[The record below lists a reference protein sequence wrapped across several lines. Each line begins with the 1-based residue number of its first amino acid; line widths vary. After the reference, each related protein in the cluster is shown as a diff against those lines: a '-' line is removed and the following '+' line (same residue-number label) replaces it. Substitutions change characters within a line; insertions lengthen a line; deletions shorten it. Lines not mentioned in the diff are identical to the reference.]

1 MANLDELILKVAMF
15 PFDNYRG
22 MGPAETSS
30 QYLV

>member
-15 PFDNYRG
+15 PFNNYRSV
-22 MGPAETSS
+22 GPAEAPS